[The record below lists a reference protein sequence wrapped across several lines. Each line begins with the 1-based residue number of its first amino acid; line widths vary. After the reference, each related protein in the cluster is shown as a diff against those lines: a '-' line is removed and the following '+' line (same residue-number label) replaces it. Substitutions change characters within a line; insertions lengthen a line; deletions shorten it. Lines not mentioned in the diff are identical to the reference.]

1 MSSALSIELAP
12 EPQSIPKA
20 RSALMALAKGCGAQ
34 AGDITLAVS
43 EAVTNALVHGYRR
56 AASGPI
62 RVQAW
67 LQGRHLMIR
76 VVDHGVGMR
85 PHPEWP
91 GLGIGIEV
99 IRSVAE
105 EATFDSSGEGV
116 AVTMR
121 FPCPAAGEA
130 PGIVPGD
137 RQPTDVPY

>member
-1 MSSALSIELAP
+1 MDLARRCG
-12 EPQSIPKA
+12 A
-20 RSALMALAKGCGAQ
+20 RS
-34 AGDITLAVS
+34 GDIAVAAS

-62 RVQAW
+62 RIQAW

-105 EATFDSSGEGV
+105 EATFDTSGEGV

-121 FPCPAAGEA
+121 FPCPAAGDA
-130 PGIVPGD
+130 RGVVPGD
-137 RQPTDVPY
+137 ARPTDAPS